1 MAKIFATMLFYWGG
15 MKAVICT
22 LLVSTACAWAE
33 GAADRSA
40 IEHVIGSLNAGQNA
54 GEKPLRVL
62 FTTDAENELDR
73 LASLDRWL
81 LERSNEPWSEVT
93 TPRLV
98 IQSVRFVTPD
108 VAVVDAANTH
118 FGSTILVRRI
128 PVLFVMKKEG
138 IGWRISSLR
147 VLVDIA
153 SLP

>member
-1 MAKIFATMLFYWGG
+1 

-22 LLVSTACAWAE
+22 LLASISYAWAY
-33 GAADRSA
+33 GVADRAA
-40 IEHVIGSLNAGQNA
+40 IEHVIGSLNAGY
-54 GEKPLRVL
+54 EKPHSVL
-62 FTTDAENELDR
+62 FTADAENEVDR

-108 VAVVDAANTH
+108 VALVDAANTH
-118 FGSTILVRRI
+118 YGSTILARRI

-138 IGWRISSLR
+138 TVWRISSLR
-147 VLVDIA
+147 VLVDIV